1 MLDLT
6 GILFSS
12 IMMLMVVIRAVQLDA
27 TEAWFPALKRKPAQ
41 IPDQRT
47 WQRQK

>member
-12 IMMLMVVIRAVQLDA
+12 VMMLVIIIRAVKLDA
-27 TEAWFPALKRKPAQ
+27 TEVWFPALKRKVAQ
-41 IPDQRT
+41 PPNQRT